1 MLANGYSVMTNDK
14 ADTGSHHNILTR
26 ASHDDILNHA
36 SHDDI
41 LTRASFIAGDWGT
54 SNLRLFLCN
63 AEGVALD
70 SRNGPG
76 AADAHGRFAQI
87 LSSLT
92 SAWQERN
99 GPLQTVLCGMVGST
113 IGWVEAPY
121 LPCPA
126 KPDRLAAACTSLD
139 GGSVHIVPG
148 LSCRNRFN
156 APDVLRGE
164 ETQIVGALAL
174 TPSLARGRH
183 LLCLPGTHTKW
194 AVVDDGVIQEFL
206 SAPTGEAFAVL
217 NQHSVL
223 VRNHGGAHDGTDSVA
238 FRAGLTAFNDFPRA
252 QLLHRLFECRARQL
266 AGEFTAP
273 AAEAYLSG
281 LLIAGDTYGALQL
294 MSGPMTDQPITL
306 IGSPDLTQRYA
317 KALSLNGCESH
328 PVAGSAAALAGLAQI
343 HRRITEGSNS

>member
-14 ADTGSHHNILTR
+14 ADTGSHHN
-26 ASHDDILNHA
+26 
-36 SHDDI
+36 I

-139 GGSVHIVPG
+139 GGSVHIVP
-148 LSCRNRFN
+148 
-156 APDVLRGE
+156 VY
-164 ETQIVGALAL
+164 
-174 TPSLARGRH
+174 
-183 LLCLPGTHTKW
+183 
-194 AVVDDGVIQEFL
+194 
-206 SAPTGEAFAVL
+206 
-217 NQHSVL
+217 
-223 VRNHGGAHDGTDSVA
+223 
-238 FRAGLTAFNDFPRA
+238 
-252 QLLHRLFECRARQL
+252 
-266 AGEFTAP
+266 P
-273 AAEAYLSG
+273 AATAS
-281 LLIAGDTYGALQL
+281 TRP
-294 MSGPMTDQPITL
+294 MS
-306 IGSPDLTQRYA
+306 YA
-317 KALSLNGCESH
+317 AKKPRL
-328 PVAGSAAALAGLAQI
+328 
-343 HRRITEGSNS
+343 